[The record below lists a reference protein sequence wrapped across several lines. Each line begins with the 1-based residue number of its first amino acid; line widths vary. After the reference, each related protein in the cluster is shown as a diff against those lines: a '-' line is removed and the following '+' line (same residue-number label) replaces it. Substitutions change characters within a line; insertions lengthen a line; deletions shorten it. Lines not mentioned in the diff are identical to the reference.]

1 MKNEKSPSHIL
12 LVILMVISIILMGN
26 MLNQLERNSIKK
38 TNEIVCLKE
47 NLNITNDKLK
57 NTEMNLINCKSE
69 ILNRE
74 VENIEEN
81 KSEWKK
87 FFITGYTAN
96 SGEQGTNE
104 ILATMFNLDLSRV
117 QNLPIIAVD
126 PKIIPLYSI
135 VEIKDLGVFIAL
147 DTGGLI
153 KGNRIDVLCQDVET
167 AYKITGEYLVRILEK
182 GITLV
187 D

>member
-12 LVILMVISIILMGN
+12 PIILMVLSIILMSN
-26 MLNQLERNSIKK
+26 MIGQLERNSIKK
-38 TNEIVCLKE
+38 TNEIQNLKME
-47 NLNITNDKLK
+47 LDITNDKL
-57 NTEMNLINCKSE
+57 INCKNKVLDKE
-69 ILNRE
+69 IRD
-74 VENIEEN
+74 IKAD
-81 KSEWKK
+81 KSKWET

-104 ILATMFNLDLSRV
+104 IVATMFNLDLNRV

-135 VEIKDLGVFIAL
+135 IEIEGLGAFIAL

-153 KGNRIDVLCQDVET
+153 KGNRIDILFNSKSEATEFGKQIM
-167 AYKITGEYLVRILEK
+167 KVRIIK
-182 GITLV
+182 NDDV
-187 D
+187 

>member
-12 LVILMVISIILMGN
+12 IIILLIAHLLFSNYMI
-26 MLNQLERNSIKK
+26 NQLEGNVLNKRI
-38 TNEIVCLKE
+38 EIQNLEKELDLK
-47 NLNITNDKLK
+47 NDKLQ
-57 NTEMNLINCKSE
+57 NTKMNYK
-69 ILNRE
+69 ILNEEIKNVKE
-74 VENIEEN
+74 VR
-81 KSEWKK
+81 SEWKK
-87 FFITGYTAN
+87 FFVTGYTAN

-104 ILATMFNLDLSRV
+104 IVATMFNLDLNRV

-126 PKIIPLYSI
+126 PEVIPLYSI

-153 KGNRIDVLCQDVET
+153 KGNRIDILCQDVET
-167 AYKITGEYLVRILEK
+167 AYEITGEYSIRILKK
-182 GITLV
+182 GMSLA

>member
-12 LVILMVISIILMGN
+12 IIILLISHLLFSNYMI
-26 MLNQLERNSIKK
+26 NQLEGNVLNKRI
-38 TNEIVCLKE
+38 EIQNLEKELDLK
-47 NLNITNDKLK
+47 NDKLQ
-57 NTEMNLINCKSE
+57 NTKMNYK
-69 ILNRE
+69 ILNEEIKNVKE
-74 VENIEEN
+74 VR
-81 KSEWKK
+81 SEWKK
-87 FFITGYTAN
+87 FFVTGYTAN

-104 ILATMFNLDLSRV
+104 IVATMFNLNLSRV

-153 KGNRIDVLCQDVET
+153 KGNRIDILCQDVET
-167 AYKITGEYLVRILEK
+167 AYEITGEYSIRILKK
-182 GITLV
+182 GMSLA